1 MRLYLEASINFLDG
15 YPASERTP
23 EYWLSWSLEYLCV
36 EHVKRRISKRNGISH
51 DLEQSTVEQLNCQV
65 KAAVL
70 RSRNIAAR
78 LKPHKK
84 YDLIVTL

>member
-51 DLEQSTVEQLNCQV
+51 DFEQSNCRIKTTAQ
-65 KAAVL
+65 

>member
-36 EHVKRRISKRNGISH
+36 EHVKRRISKSNASKVRY
-51 DLEQSTVEQLNCQV
+51 CWV
-65 KAAVL
+65 KTTQ
-70 RSRNIAAR
+70 
-78 LKPHKK
+78 K
-84 YDLIVTL
+84 T

>member
-36 EHVKRRISKRNGISH
+36 EHVKRRISKSNAIRFVTAG
-51 DLEQSTVEQLNCQV
+51 
-65 KAAVL
+65 
-70 RSRNIAAR
+70 
-78 LKPHKK
+78 LKPHRKH
-84 YDLIVTL
+84 DLIVTL